1 MKKRM
6 IRTASLTILLP
17 VCLLTAVLGGC
28 GARNDA
34 ADTYEPAVT
43 AIPAETA
50 VPAEIAVPAGTP
62 DTADAA
68 AGPASAASSDAS
80 SVSTVESGETGETET
95 GTETVAETAS
105 ASGRQDGE
113 RFEDT
118 IILEGMEETVHY
130 EHIVN
135 SALGFEMDYDYESF
149 TRRSEPGRECFI
161 SVYDDQNAPENY
173 LEVTYSAKDAES
185 AAAAI
190 SEDLSK
196 EYELYQETYMFDH
209 AGEGIR
215 IDASAEPGGK
225 YMPEQ
230 LQAVY
235 IIPAG
240 DGCRIA
246 TAHYAI
252 VGSEGFGRRFA
263 YMVRTIEVI
272 ERETVE

>member
-6 IRTASLTILLP
+6 IRTASLTIFLP
-17 VCLLTAVLGGC
+17 VCLLAAVLGGC
-28 GARNDA
+28 GAQNDA

-43 AIPAETA
+43 AIPAD
-50 VPAEIAVPAGTP
+50 AG
-62 DTADAA
+62 DTADTGDAA
-68 AGPASAASSDAS
+68 DTAVTSAEAAEAASAASSDAS
-80 SVSTVESGETGETET
+80 SVSTAEAGETGT
-95 GTETVAETAS
+95 GTVS
-105 ASGRQDGE
+105 VPGHQDGE

-149 TRRSEPGRECFI
+149 TRHSEPGRECFI
-161 SVYDDQNAPENY
+161 SVYDDSSAPENY
-173 LEVTYSAKDAES
+173 LEVTYSAKDAEA

-196 EYELYQETYMFDH
+196 EYELYQESYMFDH

-263 YMVRTIEVI
+263 YIVRTIEVI